1 MRRKRLAVMQAAAL
15 ALIGLVSA
23 CGEPAP
29 SPSQTAEGI
38 SASATPSAA
47 LETASPS
54 PTPTPTPTPT
64 PFPSGPTLSWTTIL
78 SSGTDPKLAAKL
90 QGGLSAAVAF
100 GDGFVL
106 AGSEGEPGK
115 AVIWYSPDGASW
127 QAIDNVPGFADGTIR
142 DLVIY
147 GGGLLAVGTS
157 QELDRTCADPT
168 SGCNPVYPI
177 RMWASTDGK
186 AWREL
191 PGSTTASFGRAQL
204 DLVAGAAS
212 QTAAPTSQ
220 ATAGATTGA
229 TAGPTATPTA
239 TPSVTPGATGLV
251 AFGELV
257 PATGDTTPM
266 VWTSTDG
273 RSWVKAAQFSS
284 AFGTDTMLDLAAGP
298 NGYAAVGGRWVGG
311 NVGQPRMAWHSAD
324 GKSWQL
330 AAGLESGYGPS
341 TVWVCAGGFLGV
353 DSSSGSAAFWVSA
366 DGSRWSA
373 RPNGSDRPDYPADV
387 SSGIYS
393 DGSRIVVIGAD
404 WYRTPG
410 AWITSDGVG
419 WQPLVRSGPQPP
431 IDQAAAGS
439 VVGAFGKPGL
449 LVTEA
454 LGSDPSTASWTF
466 WLGTIE

>member
-1 MRRKRLAVMQAAAL
+1 MRRTRLAVVLAAAL
-15 ALIGLVSA
+15 TLVGLFAA

-38 SASATPSAA
+38 SALPTSSAP
-47 LETASPS
+47 ETASAA
-54 PTPTPTPTPT
+54 PTAVPTPT
-64 PFPSGPTLSWTTIL
+64 PFLSGPSLSWTPVL
-78 SSGTDPKLAAKL
+78 SSGSDPKLVAKL

-106 AGSEGEPGK
+106 AGSEGQSGR
-115 AVIWYSPDGASW
+115 AVIWFSSDGTTW
-127 QAIDNVPGFADGTIR
+127 QAVDNVPGFADGTIR
-142 DLVIY
+142 QLVSFS
-147 GGGLLAVGTS
+147 GGLLAVGTS
-157 QELDRTCADPT
+157 QELDRTCVDQT

-177 RMWASTDGK
+177 RMWQSADGK

-204 DLVAGAAS
+204 DLMAAAAES
-212 QTAAPTSQ
+212 QPIATPTSQ
-220 ATAGATTGA
+220 TTAGPTNGG
-229 TAGPTATPTA
+229 TAFPTATPTA
-239 TPSVTPGATGLV
+239 TPTPTPGATGLV

-273 RSWVKAAQFSS
+273 RSWVEATQFSS
-284 AFGTDTMLDLAAGP
+284 AFGTDTMLDLGAGP
-298 NGYAAVGGRWVGG
+298 DGYTAVGGRWVGG
-311 NVGQPRMAWHSAD
+311 NVGQPRKAWYSAD
-324 GKSWQL
+324 GKTWQL
-330 AAGLESGYGPS
+330 SSGLESGYGPS

-353 DSSSGSAAFWVSA
+353 DSSSGTASFWVSA

-373 RPNGSDRPDYPADV
+373 RPSGADRPDYPADV

-393 DGSRIVVIGAD
+393 DGSRIVAIGAD

-410 AWITSDGVG
+410 AWVTSDGVG

-431 IDQAAAGS
+431 IDQAAGGS

-449 LVTEA
+449 LVTAA

-466 WLGTIE
+466 WLGTIK